1 MKKFMRILTPVVDK
15 IDPEKVKR
23 ARAYQRFTQ
32 LVDDIADVS
41 TDVIYKTDSDVT
53 KNAII
58 RYENLLEL
66 KSCAAE
72 LKERGY
78 IHAVPSQKLIKL
90 LSALQM
96 NIRVAVYVSVR
107 TDPDDDPFERKLLHE
122 VSSETVMR
130 GMTACITAL
139 SVLTSPN
146 VPKKVCLEE
155 ILDVII
161 TFLEN
166 QMQHT
171 IYPFFDLLSTSS
183 SKTGPTNNCS
193 NLRRKKAG
201 TKKQHTLCKEGSD
214 RITAVQ
220 VEEQEGKA
228 IKVLYHQIVNGIC
241 LLMEVVALYRATP
254 QHISAMCSLSVSPFF
269 INNIAEIQL
278 AALRLL
284 GIIFSTYEKF
294 RHAVLGGLLASTM
307 KSSCNNQILRTY
319 KIDSSGSIQMLTAV
333 VLQLVQC
340 SVDMSTTLMSE
351 SDIQSVLVKK
361 HKAAVKAVGVF
372 LLEFLKKCASSKKE
386 DNTYRKAFE
395 AFVQDLL
402 IAGDK
407 PEWPAVHSFF
417 CILCNLFA
425 RGLEKKDA
433 SAQFH
438 LLCLRCLG
446 LILSKVRSDAVFS
459 QGRINDVIRVV
470 NLLKSQKMS
479 AGEEIISE
487 KHYSKVE
494 IVEALQYGLID
505 YLTVNINQNQ
515 DISDPRHYYL
525 MKWYIDDSVPQL
537 KESKCKKLKT
547 SNEGTITGCQKN
559 SLNEFHKDG
568 RNSKENKN
576 KHKTKNHSGNYS
588 KKKSEERNSEASVL
602 KQKQLLLSKMILENV
617 DHMKGS
623 LTEFTINSE
632 DAKLICKYLHSCEI
646 FSESSSIYL
655 QYVICALS
663 ENCSAICAEAIKCLI
678 MIVEADPSILGRE
691 DIQQCINLS
700 LAHSSTL
707 VREKTIDLIGKF
719 ILTQPDNFER
729 YYDCIM
735 HFIQD
740 SGLSVRKRVIK
751 IMEEICEKIS
761 DHHKIP
767 KICAKVMERIYDEEE
782 SVRKQ
787 VMAVFYNMWF
797 KGAAGS
803 ELQKR
808 VHHIISTVSSA
819 GDMGIKYLKE
829 LLKSMNEQFLHTNVQ
844 EACLAECE
852 QILGCIIENVV
863 NYGQTGVDN
872 LIWSFRVLSVMATV
886 WPQLFVPHII
896 NLHTYLNYHCEAAE
910 SYYIVKS
917 AAEIVEAVLPLV
929 DYPSETFLS
938 DVEECCIRNILQQH
952 YILVKSSMS
961 CLAAVVN
968 NATHNYSLIRDCFC
982 RYFIHLRNFQ
992 KVHEKNPEAPVLT
1005 EFKNFLRRSLYITGC
1020 FLRYFDFTA
1029 PELLKDLEADTVKQA
1044 VDIFMYFLKDECGDE
1059 LPVALCGLGALCVN
1073 HSELMLGSHIKDLYH
1088 RFLTTHEISTCI
1100 KIQVLENIEMY
1111 LEDVEDRLIKEDK
1124 KWTEIS
1130 HTQSLKERGEKWSGV
1145 ASAVIQTYL
1154 KDILNTN
1161 FHHNNQL
1168 RYIVF
1173 EIVRRSLSQGLVD
1186 PLQVVPYLISA
1197 TTDCDASLNYCAQI
1211 QLQNLHRSQSRALS
1225 CKFQKGLEDA
1235 QRLQTILQNTSVPRG
1250 ARSGIALHDCL
1261 YRMVFSN
1268 RQSRNAFLRRLLQE
1282 FDVKGLLANSTNEE
1296 ENAESLLARLPA
1308 NINSLQTCVTSFHGL
1323 KLLLSIREHLQ
1334 KIYSIGN
1341 SKISQYT
1348 PKEHLKLYEKSL
1360 PQQHNISFEPSE
1372 ILNDLTNQGHKMA
1385 KTSERKKLVQKY
1397 LEFKRLLE
1405 TDLEDPDISIG
1416 REHGNEEYI
1425 ALLKNKM
1432 NVNKS
1437 NVPKSAPSRKD
1448 SHKRK
1453 KLNCKKKIG
1462 KKQRRTSEDETEE
1475 ENHSSF
1481 DDISDGSYD
1490 M

>member
-1 MKKFMRILTPVVDK
+1 MKKFMRILAPVVDK

-107 TDPDDDPFERKLLHE
+107 TDPFLDWSSPPPPPPPPPPSPPFK
-122 VSSETVMR
+122 
-130 GMTACITAL
+130 
-139 SVLTSPN
+139 
-146 VPKKVCLEE
+146 
-155 ILDVII
+155 
-161 TFLEN
+161 
-166 QMQHT
+166 
-171 IYPFFDLLSTSS
+171 
-183 SKTGPTNNCS
+183 
-193 NLRRKKAG
+193 
-201 TKKQHTLCKEGSD
+201 
-214 RITAVQ
+214 
-220 VEEQEGKA
+220 
-228 IKVLYHQIVNGIC
+228 
-241 LLMEVVALYRATP
+241 
-254 QHISAMCSLSVSPFF
+254 
-269 INNIAEIQL
+269 
-278 AALRLL
+278 
-284 GIIFSTYEKF
+284 
-294 RHAVLGGLLASTM
+294 
-307 KSSCNNQILRTY
+307 
-319 KIDSSGSIQMLTAV
+319 
-333 VLQLVQC
+333 
-340 SVDMSTTLMSE
+340 
-351 SDIQSVLVKK
+351 
-361 HKAAVKAVGVF
+361 
-372 LLEFLKKCASSKKE
+372 
-386 DNTYRKAFE
+386 
-395 AFVQDLL
+395 
-402 IAGDK
+402 
-407 PEWPAVHSFF
+407 
-417 CILCNLFA
+417 A

-470 NLLKSQKMS
+470 NLLRSQKMS

-515 DISDPRHYYL
+515 NISDPRHYYL
-525 MKWYIDDSVPQL
+525 MKWYLDDSVPQL
-537 KESKCKKLKT
+537 KESKCKTLKT

-568 RNSKENKN
+568 RNSKGK
-576 KHKTKNHSGNYS
+576 
-588 KKKSEERNSEASVL
+588 
-602 KQKQLLLSKMILENV
+602 
-617 DHMKGS
+617 
-623 LTEFTINSE
+623 
-632 DAKLICKYLHSCEI
+632 
-646 FSESSSIYL
+646 
-655 QYVICALS
+655 
-663 ENCSAICAEAIKCLI
+663 AIKCLI
-678 MIVEADPSILGRE
+678 MIVEADASILGRE

-863 NYGQTGVDN
+863 NYGQTGVDK

-1073 HSELMLGSHIKDLYH
+1073 HSELMLGSHIKDLYL

-1186 PLQVVPYLISA
+1186 PLQV
-1197 TTDCDASLNYCAQI
+1197 
-1211 QLQNLHRSQSRALS
+1211 
-1225 CKFQKGLEDA
+1225 
-1235 QRLQTILQNTSVPRG
+1235 
-1250 ARSGIALHDCL
+1250 
-1261 YRMVFSN
+1261 
-1268 RQSRNAFLRRLLQE
+1268 
-1282 FDVKGLLANSTNEE
+1282 
-1296 ENAESLLARLPA
+1296 
-1308 NINSLQTCVTSFHGL
+1308 IN
-1323 KLLLSIREHLQ
+1323 
-1334 KIYSIGN
+1334 
-1341 SKISQYT
+1341 
-1348 PKEHLKLYEKSL
+1348 
-1360 PQQHNISFEPSE
+1360 SE
-1372 ILNDLTNQGHKMA
+1372 ILT
-1385 KTSERKKLVQKY
+1385 
-1397 LEFKRLLE
+1397 
-1405 TDLEDPDISIG
+1405 TD
-1416 REHGNEEYI
+1416 
-1425 ALLKNKM
+1425 
-1432 NVNKS
+1432 
-1437 NVPKSAPSRKD
+1437 
-1448 SHKRK
+1448 
-1453 KLNCKKKIG
+1453 
-1462 KKQRRTSEDETEE
+1462 
-1475 ENHSSF
+1475 
-1481 DDISDGSYD
+1481 
-1490 M
+1490 